1 MSQKRPLLNCENLG
15 CFSNLHVVCALFYE
29 LDEIASVSTITRKK
43 LIIRFTLVS
52 IDFYW
57 TFFMPIYENWILKM
71 RKPGLKNGKIF
82 PMTTSLL
89 SPSGG
94 INTCT
99 RGRPP
104 RAWGWSLLSLLAVS
118 RWFRFPLSLV
128 LVGLRMRW
136 FRWFR
141 ASCCQ
146 TQSKF
151 GQKWEFHVVSL
162 SRFAYTS
169 REKRPA
175 GALESVDLKG
185 PNRHP
190 LSIRAPQK
198 RASKKS
204 LNARILFFGAS

>member
-136 FRWFR
+136 FRLSESLVFLVV
-141 ASCCQ
+141 AM
-146 TQSKF
+146 
-151 GQKWEFHVVSL
+151 VSL
-162 SRFAYTS
+162 VPRLVLPDPVEIWSKVGISRRKLVAFRVYQ
-169 REKRPA
+169 P
-175 GALESVDLKG
+175 
-185 PNRHP
+185 
-190 LSIRAPQK
+190 
-198 RASKKS
+198 
-204 LNARILFFGAS
+204 

>member
-1 MSQKRPLLNCENLG
+1 
-15 CFSNLHVVCALFYE
+15 
-29 LDEIASVSTITRKK
+29 
-43 LIIRFTLVS
+43 
-52 IDFYW
+52 
-57 TFFMPIYENWILKM
+57 MPIYENWILKM

-136 FRWFR
+136 FRLSESLVFLVV
-141 ASCCQ
+141 AM
-146 TQSKF
+146 
-151 GQKWEFHVVSL
+151 VSL
-162 SRFAYTS
+162 VPRLVLPDPVEIWSKVGISRRKLVAFRVYQPWEAAGRRS
-169 REKRPA
+169 RIRRLEGSKQTPLIHS
-175 GALESVDLKG
+175 GAPKKGLK
-185 PNRHP
+185 
-190 LSIRAPQK
+190 
-198 RASKKS
+198 KKFKCKNS
-204 LNARILFFGAS
+204 LFWCKLIVPIIHYVVF